1 MKNGD
6 VAEASKLIDKASEEI
21 QAVKPLDVGSY
32 KELKDCSV
40 VGDGLEHDHIPS
52 FAAIRQAKENELGRK
67 LTPTE
72 EKIYIIMQQL
82 LKYLKMYIRQAALMV
97 VKIRRPK

>member
-6 VAEASKLIDKASEEI
+6 VAEASKLINKASEEI

-32 KELKDCSV
+32 KELKDRSV
-40 VGDGLEHDHIPS
+40 VGDGFEHDHIPS

-82 LKYLKMYIRQAALMV
+82 LKYLKMYIRQAVLMV